1 MGEWKPP
8 TKLLEPESV
17 QQHEVPV
24 DGECPLQHDEQ
35 IGISVAISP
44 ADALPQD
51 EPTWLLAAKSDV
63 PPKSD
68 TRKIIVI

>member
-8 TKLLEPESV
+8 TELLEPESV

-24 DGECPLQHDEQ
+24 DGECCSLQHDEQ

-44 ADALPQD
+44 ANALPQD
-51 EPTWLLAAKSDV
+51 EPT
-63 PPKSD
+63 
-68 TRKIIVI
+68 